1 MKKIQQK
8 FTPKEEG
15 TMAMKQNYTDKAKLR
30 LKQKKQTENHSNGG
44 KQMAIKQSYSTKKI
58 NKQKITPMEE
68 RKVKRNR

>member
-30 LKQKKQTENHSNGG
+30 KKKKTENHSNGG
-44 KQMAIKQSYSTKKI
+44 KKGKGEQ
-58 NKQKITPMEE
+58 
-68 RKVKRNR
+68 VKTIRDQGR

>member
-15 TMAMKQNYTDKAKLR
+15 TMAMKQIYTDKAKLR
-30 LKQKKQTENHSNGG
+30 KK
-44 KQMAIKQSYSTKKI
+44 KKL
-58 NKQKITPMEE
+58 KITPMEE

>member
-15 TMAMKQNYTDKAKLR
+15 TMAT
-30 LKQKKQTENHSNGG
+30 
-44 KQMAIKQSYSTKKI
+44 KQSYTKKI

>member
-30 LKQKKQTENHSNGG
+30 KK
-44 KQMAIKQSYSTKKI
+44 TK
-58 NKQKITPMEE
+58 NKQKITPTEE
-68 RKVKRNR
+68 SKWLLNRATLLRKLTNRKSLQWRKER